1 MQNLNRRDLADK
13 LYFKLRTAGYSTIG
27 RRYGTYLPDPPDIGD
42 FQIDILAKQKKEF
55 AIGIVVDDLSG
66 VDVNFIKQKIRFL
79 AERKSTYSGNP
90 VKLYIALTRKN
101 YFFIKHLID
110 SDLKDIAQHIELYL
124 VDVETEL
131 VISDSLNTGKT
142 ILPRY
147 IN

>member
-1 MQNLNRRDLADK
+1 MRTFDKRDMTDK
-13 LYFKLRTAGYSTIG
+13 LYFKLRASGYSTIG
-27 RRYGTYLPDPPDIGD
+27 RRFGTYLPDPPDIGE

-55 AIGIVVDDLSG
+55 AIGIVLDDLAG

-90 VKLYIALTRKN
+90 VKLFIALTRKN

-110 SDLKDIAQHIELYL
+110 SDLSDISLNVELYL
-124 VDVETEL
+124 VDVETGTL
-131 VISDSLNTGKT
+131 ITDSPVTGKASSP
-142 ILPRY
+142 LY